1 MKSLTKRSTCL
12 KNSDYPVCINLLMTI
27 RQKCFQNSKNIEVGL
42 FDFDKLIVG
51 LLKTVYKKQKT
62 Y

>member
-1 MKSLTKRSTCL
+1 
-12 KNSDYPVCINLLMTI
+12 MTI